1 MSETNSLLGG
11 PDMEQLVAVL
21 EQIIEKYQ
29 IEEQDVVAIQEA
41 LDAAQGMG
49 EDEFAYNEEQ

>member
-1 MSETNSLLGG
+1 MSETNSLIGG

-49 EDEFAYNEEQ
+49 ADEFAYTEE

>member
-49 EDEFAYNEEQ
+49 EDEFSYTEE

>member
-1 MSETNSLLGG
+1 
-11 PDMEQLVAVL
+11 MEQLVAVL

-49 EDEFAYNEEQ
+49 EDEFSYTEE

>member
-41 LDAAQGMG
+41 LDAAQGIG
-49 EDEFAYNEEQ
+49 EDEFAYTEE

>member
-49 EDEFAYNEEQ
+49 EDEFVYTEEQ

>member
-1 MSETNSLLGG
+1 
-11 PDMEQLVAVL
+11 MEQLVAVL

-41 LDAAQGMG
+41 LDAAQGIG
-49 EDEFAYNEEQ
+49 EDEFAYTEEQ

>member
-1 MSETNSLLGG
+1 
-11 PDMEQLVAVL
+11 MEQLVAVL

-41 LDAAQGMG
+41 LDATQGMV
-49 EDEFAYNEEQ
+49 EDEFAYTEEQ

>member
-1 MSETNSLLGG
+1 
-11 PDMEQLVAVL
+11 MEQLVAVL

-49 EDEFAYNEEQ
+49 EDEFVYTEEQ